1 MKKQSLISVSGIVIP
16 VVTFMLC
23 ISCSKKEQELPKTG
37 RLSITM
43 GISVEAFDV
52 YNNLK
57 AAEPDDFPVTIYD
70 LSGSVILAFAH
81 ASEIPDAVDLP
92 EGTYYAAAHSDNDL
106 PAAFDNPYYYGE
118 SEIFTIIAG
127 ETTTASITCTLANI
141 MVTVVY
147 AQSVIDDFSNYET
160 VVSNS
165 AGNLTFGMSEIRA
178 GYFNQGPLSIKAT
191 LTYLNGNGIPETM
204 TLSGNIASPVAGRH
218 YEIHIEAELT
228 DGYGNIL
235 LDVDESYETE
245 VVVISNEDPS
255 GWNYGDLLITEIMY
269 DPDALGD
276 SEGEWLEVLNNSDET
291 VNLKDLVLRRGFNNA
306 LHVIANDVI
315 LASGEYAVLARTIT
329 ATDNTDY
336 VYGTSITLPNA
347 GEELILNT
355 YGTDGTD
362 GYIICSV
369 DYGDPSFP
377 SVPAGSSLQLSSD
390 ITSATE
396 AMLGSNWCESTVAY
410 NTGDLGTPGIAN
422 SLCQ

>member
-1 MKKQSLISVSGIVIP
+1 MKKHYLFSISGIVIP
-16 VVTFMLC
+16 ALIIMLFV
-23 ISCSKKEQELPKTG
+23 SCSKKEHEMDKKGYLN
-37 RLSITM
+37 LDM
-43 GISVEAFDV
+43 GISVETFNV

-57 AAEPDDFPVTIYD
+57 AAEPDEFSVAIYD
-70 LSGSVILAFAH
+70 LSDQLIVSYEHAVDMPDVI
-81 ASEIPDAVDLP
+81 DLP
-92 EGTYYAAAHSDNDL
+92 EGSYYAVASSDNNL

-118 SEIFTIIAG
+118 SDVFVIVAG
-127 ETTTASITCTLANI
+127 ETTSASVTCILSNI

-147 AQSVIDDFSNYET
+147 SQSVTDDFTSYET
-160 VVSNS
+160 TVGN
-165 AGNLTFGMSEIRA
+165 AGGSLIFGMTESRA
-178 GYFNQGPLSIKAT
+178 GYFDQGPLDIEAT
-191 LTYLNGNGIPETM
+191 LTYLNGSGDPG
-204 TLSGNIASPVAGRH
+204 TLLLTGSIASPEAGKH
-218 YEIHIEAELT
+218 YEIHIEACLT
-228 DGYGNIL
+228 EGYGNIL